1 MEEKRYELRI
11 LPMFEK
17 DLDEI
22 VQYISV
28 RLRNPDAADKLIDE
42 VEEAVYKR
50 LPIAEAF
57 EPYRGIVKRQYPYY
71 LDQGRQLR
79 GVLCGDRKRYRYGG
93 SPDLLQKTQYEKAPL
108 RNCAESVL

>member
-42 VEEAVYKR
+42 VEEAVYIR
-50 LPIAEAF
+50 LPMAEAF

-71 LDQGRQLR
+71 LDQGGQLR
-79 GVLCGDRKRYRYGG
+79 GVLCGDRKRCGG
-93 SPDLLQKTQYEKAPL
+93 SLDLLQKAQYEKAPL

>member
-1 MEEKRYELRI
+1 
-11 LPMFEK
+11 MFEK

-42 VEEAVYKR
+42 VEEAVYNR
-50 LPIAEAF
+50 LPMAEAF

-71 LDQGRQLR
+71 LDQGGQLR

-93 SPDLLQKTQYEKAPL
+93 SPDLLQKAQYEKAPL